1 MLNESNNLLCL
12 QKYIIKTLVQFFSNP
27 SEVVTSRYVLYFD
40 SRENIIN
47 FDTELR
53 KYIEDGQEVE
63 LLKAKLGEPNID
75 VSIMSNYLFF
85 NDEGKIEYEATQ
97 FRIANGD
104 IERILVF
111 IPDFDRNGTLL
122 GDAFKNNIRNKFVD
136 DGEDKILFYLSVQ
149 NIASVSK
156 TTENFQR
163 QGMPLSINN
172 VYEYLSSQVHIVQ
185 GTNQQKVLCYSLDKI
200 KSNKPLNDNS
210 LLEFAPIMR
219 IIESQELVQD
229 DFHDLHMF
237 PMSLTDLGRRD
248 CNLAENYR
256 LYRIISLALNDQEL
270 ESAMSSYE
278 LKIIKDIEK
287 SYEQDEDNWDK
298 KFTFEGIEKY
308 KKTNTKKFKLEQPI
322 VLLDKDDNEVAKDFY
337 IDFTKA
343 NSASFIIFTKEYVNE
358 KNFKIQIKFTQK
370 ATVTGTPD
378 FVVEQISTKGNA
390 YKILLN
396 KSVPYYQGK
405 VTFVGGKKAEFTV
418 YVSVM
423 NAPAGF
429 LADSCVGMREEKSGF
444 VYQLE
449 SRDYTLT
456 LGNSGDITNFT
467 IETQGKT
474 AISWP
479 VNTSKQT
486 KIKFSHSEDEA
497 IKDFSFKMDLDDQ
510 STQIILRVRFTEDKL
525 RVLELYELF
534 NRCFVGHN
542 TFSVDEEKIYNKNK
556 RSEKYCTSE
565 FDVSGYKYKLN
576 DLLLLETEI
585 ILSKM
590 IFCKTSGL
598 KNPKSVDL
606 LVPKEIKDV
615 IYQIYDCYLK
625 LDTIPSLCCLN
636 DELVQLYE
644 KYIDVVLKYIGKDS
658 TDFVDKKGI
667 STEVLN
673 IFKIGTI
680 VDADKLIWLSPINPL
695 SVAYQLEL
703 ARDDTRLVELD
714 DYLYSSLG
722 FGNSL
727 PFIEDENGVI
737 YQSIKGAFPLQW
749 ACFCDAAQSI
759 KGEESTFA
767 NKIQD
772 YYSKFGYLFKDSANN
787 RIIINVINIQHT
799 SELINA
805 LLKLYKVNTE
815 ISQVSI
821 EINYYFNGTGKND
834 FEQMCDGSYV
844 EKIAATYYGVRNIE
858 LIEGF
863 CDWYSDKVFYY
874 AMQDKIEY
882 KYAHISFC
890 AMQGDNNKSLHNTIA
905 SAESGIMLEGL
916 ISDVPSYL
924 DKESGIYKY
933 GYGAQYTDEVLA
945 SSRYLQIAN
954 ALNELAKCKEGSTA
968 IRNLSI
974 AQGVQ
979 NTKSEKLERIYKA
992 SNWVVFVEPKID
1004 LDFFIK
1010 QSEKQDEDL
1019 IIIHYPDKNVSS
1031 AGYTSITVTQ
1041 KSEQYIN
1048 VIRDIMH
1055 RELPMYSGNMDIKRV
1070 ICDFN
1075 AYSGE
1080 WLMHFINQKQ
1090 LEEKVSLVAAID
1102 FCREYFMRAYPEYI
1116 WVPIALDEILRV
1128 TGSIGGSLT
1137 NVLFSKKVLVNRGII
1152 DNQNATSDD
1161 IMMAGIRSVDGK
1173 VHITYIPIEVKHGKC
1188 GSDIRVHAHQQ
1199 VINTADLIEKSF
1211 LDDSSEAKQNIDK
1224 KIYRNY
1230 MIQHVI
1236 SNIEK
1241 MIAYGIADEAIYKQ
1255 LIASKT
1261 RICLINDLYILD
1273 FSPHLDKYVF
1283 YFIEGTTI
1291 TDRQQN
1297 DKDKVIEIFTP
1308 LKNMYEFL
1316 INQELVESEVELLL
1330 GNDMVVDSTDY
1341 EISLPGEDLDEEDEE
1356 FSDVGDKESRALSN
1370 RLEKLTERKENTIL
1384 HDVQKNEIEKMQ
1396 VVDGLQSLNV
1406 PEKEDEESIEEKTGI
1421 RILLGSDDRSGEDV
1435 IWRPNDTSQLFHTNT
1450 GIIGTMGTG
1459 KTQFTKS
1466 LITQMYRNQAYN
1478 VDGQELGILIFDYKG
1493 DYNESKP
1500 DFIDATKATI
1510 LKPYHLPFNPLTLTQ
1525 SKVFKPL
1532 LPIHTANA
1540 FKDTL
1545 TKIYNLG
1552 AKQQD
1557 TLLQC
1562 INETYADYG
1571 IKPADKDTW
1580 SNVVPTFDQVY
1591 QRYVNDEEIKKNDSL
1606 AAAMNKLH
1614 QFEVFE
1620 SNPSETKSL
1629 FELLKGVVVID
1640 LSGYD
1645 SDIQSLIVAITLD
1658 LFYAQMQAA
1667 GSSKMVDGFRQLTK
1681 MILVDE
1687 ADNFMSEGFPA
1698 LKKILK
1704 EGREFGVGTILSTQF
1719 LKHFGSGEDD
1729 YSKYIL
1735 TWIVHNVSDLKSSD
1749 VDFVF
1754 NTEPK
1759 SSDSNALFN
1768 QIKGLKI
1775 HHSIIKIGTGRPI
1788 YLHDKPFWELYQE
1801 TKN

>member
-12 QKYIIKTLVQFFSNP
+12 QKYIIKTLVQFFSN
-27 SEVVTSRYVLYFD
+27 SAEVVTSRYVLYFD
-40 SRENIIN
+40 SKENIIN
-47 FDTELR
+47 FDCELR
-53 KYIEDGQEVE
+53 KYIGDSAEVN
-63 LLKAKLGEPNID
+63 LLKAKLGDSNID
-75 VSIMSNYLFF
+75 VDIMSNYLFY
-85 NDEGKIEYEATQ
+85 NDENEVEYEATQ
-97 FRIANGD
+97 LKIANG
-104 IERILVF
+104 ITERILVF
-111 IPDFDRNGTLL
+111 IPDYDREGVQL

-163 QGMPLSINN
+163 QGMPLSVNS
-172 VYEYLSSQVHIVQ
+172 VYEYLYSQVNLVQ

-200 KSNKPLNDNS
+200 KSNKPQNDNS

-219 IIESQELVQD
+219 IIESQQLVQD

-237 PMSLTDLGRRD
+237 SMSLTDLGKKD

-256 LYRIISLALNDQEL
+256 LYRMISLALDDQEL
-270 ESAMSSYE
+270 DSAMSSFE
-278 LKIIKDIEK
+278 PRIIKELEK
-287 SYEQDEDNWDK
+287 SYDSDEANWDK

-308 KKTNTKKFKLEQPI
+308 KKVNTKKFKLEQPI
-322 VLLDKDDNEVAKDFY
+322 VLLDGEDNELSKDY
-337 IDFTKA
+337 YLDFVKT
-343 NSASFIIFTKEYVNE
+343 NVASFIIFTKDISAE
-358 KNFKIQIKFTQK
+358 KVFKIQIRFTQK
-370 ATVTGTPD
+370 ANIVGTSE
-378 FVVEQISTKGNA
+378 FVVEQTNSRGNA

-396 KSVPYYQGK
+396 KSDDFYQGK
-405 VTFVGGKKAEFTV
+405 VKFVGGKKSEFTV

-423 NAPAGF
+423 NAPAAF
-429 LADSCVGMREEKSGF
+429 LADSCVGMREEKVGY
-444 VYQLE
+444 VYLLE

-456 LGNSGDITNFT
+456 LGDGDETTNFT
-467 IETQGKT
+467 IEMQNPA

-479 VNTSKQT
+479 VNTSQRT
-486 KIKFSHSEDEA
+486 RIKFGLSEDEA
-497 IKDFSFKMDLDDQ
+497 VKDFSFKMDLDDQ
-510 STQIILRVRFTEDKL
+510 ATQIISKVKFTEDKL

-534 NRCFVGHN
+534 NKCFVEHN
-542 TFSVDEEKIYNKNK
+542 IFALSDGRIINRNKK
-556 RSEKYCTSE
+556 SEKYSTSE
-565 FDVSGYKYKLN
+565 FDVSGNKYKLN
-576 DLLLLETEI
+576 DLLVLEKEI
-585 ILSKM
+585 ISSKVIACKANSLRNMKAINLS
-590 IFCKTSGL
+590 
-598 KNPKSVDL
+598 
-606 LVPKEIKDV
+606 VPKEVQAV
-615 IYQIYDCYLK
+615 IERICNYYIK
-625 LDTIPSLCCLN
+625 LDTIPSLCCVN
-636 DELVQLYE
+636 EELLSLYE
-644 KYIDVVLKYIGKDS
+644 EYLDAVLKYIGS
-658 TDFVDKKGI
+658 ESPNFVDKKSI
-667 STEVLN
+667 STDVLN
-673 IFKIGTI
+673 IFKIGT
-680 VDADKLIWLSPINPL
+680 VYDADRLIWLSPLSPL
-695 SVAYQLEL
+695 SVAYQIEL
-703 ARDDTRLVELD
+703 ARDDLQLVEVD
-714 DYLYSSLG
+714 DYLFSSLG
-722 FGNSL
+722 YGNSL
-727 PFIEDENGVI
+727 PFIEDENGIV

-749 ACFCDAAQSI
+749 ACYCDAAQSI

-772 YYSKFGYLFKDSANN
+772 YYSKFGYLFKNSANN

-805 LLKLYKVNTE
+805 LLKLYKGNSE
-815 ISQVSI
+815 IASVSI
-821 EINYYFNGTGKND
+821 EINYYYTGTGKND
-834 FEQMCDGSYV
+834 FEQMCEGSYV
-844 EKIAATYYGVRNIE
+844 EKLATTYYGTKNVD

-863 CDWYSDKVFYY
+863 CDWYVEKVFYY
-874 AMQDKIEY
+874 AMQDQGEY

-890 AMQGDNNKSLHNTIA
+890 AMQGDNNKSLHNTIS

-924 DKESGIYKY
+924 DVESGIYKY
-933 GYGAQYTDEVLA
+933 GYGSQYTEDILDN
-945 SSRYLQIAN
+945 SKYLQLAN

-968 IRNLSI
+968 TRNLSI

-979 NTKSEKLERIYKA
+979 NTKSQKLESIYKA

-1010 QSEKQDEDL
+1010 QSENQDDDL

-1041 KSEQYIN
+1041 KSTQYFD

-1055 RELPMYSGNMDIKRV
+1055 RELPMYSREMDIKRV
-1070 ICDFN
+1070 ICNFN

-1102 FCREYFMRAYPEYI
+1102 FCRTYFEKTYEEYV

-1137 NVLFSKKVLVNRGII
+1137 NVLFSKKVLISRGII

-1161 IMMAGIRSVDGK
+1161 LMMAGIKIVDDG
-1173 VHITYIPIEVKHGKC
+1173 VHVTYVPIEVKHGKC
-1188 GSDIRVHAHQQ
+1188 GPDMRVHAHQQ
-1199 VINTADLIEKSF
+1199 VINTADLIAKSF
-1211 LDDSSEAKQNIDK
+1211 LDDEPDSRQNIDK

-1241 MIAYGIADEAIYKQ
+1241 MIAYKIADESIYRN
-1255 LIASKT
+1255 LVASKT
-1261 RICLINDLYILD
+1261 RIALMSDMYTLDLL
-1273 FSPHLDKYVF
+1273 PETDKYAF
-1283 YFIEGTTI
+1283 YFVEGATSTI
-1291 TDRQQN
+1291 RQQN
-1297 DKDKVIEIFTP
+1297 SKDNVIEISTP

-1316 INQELVESEVELLL
+1316 INSDLVDGEVATLL
-1330 GNDMVVDSTDY
+1330 GNDMMVDTTDY
-1341 EISLPGEDLDEEDEE
+1341 EISMPGEDNDDEELDTLEL
-1356 FSDVGDKESRALSN
+1356 GDKESSS
-1370 RLEKLTERKENTIL
+1370 LEDRIKKIHDCGETEVIVTPTTEDISVTETSE
-1384 HDVQKNEIEKMQ
+1384 QEANETQYDDKK
-1396 VVDGLQSLNV
+1396 V
-1406 PEKEDEESIEEKTGI
+1406 TGI
-1421 RILLGSDDRSGEDV
+1421 EVLLGADDRNGEAV

-1466 LITQMYRNQAYN
+1466 LITQLYRNQEHN
-1478 VDGQELGILIFDYKG
+1478 VEGKELGILIFDYKG

-1500 DFIDATKATI
+1500 DFVEATKATI

-1562 INETYADYG
+1562 INETYLAYG
-1571 IKPADKDTW
+1571 IKPADKESW
-1580 SNVVPTFDQVY
+1580 SNEAPTFEQVF
-1591 QRYVNDEEIKKNDSL
+1591 QRYANDEEIKKNDSL

-1620 SNPSETKSL
+1620 GNPSETKSL
-1629 FELLKGVVVID
+1629 FELLRGVVVID

-1645 SDIQSLIVAITLD
+1645 ADIQSLIVAITLD

-1667 GSSKMVDGFRQLTK
+1667 GSSKMENGLRQLTK

-1754 NTEPK
+1754 NTEAK
-1759 SSDSNALFN
+1759 SQDSNILFN
-1768 QIKGLKI
+1768 QIKNLKI

-1788 YLHDKPFWELYQE
+1788 YLRDKAFWELYREMQ
-1801 TKN
+1801 

>member
-12 QKYIIKTLVQFFSNP
+12 QKFIIKTLVQYFANS

-40 SRENIIN
+40 SKENIID
-47 FDTELR
+47 FDIQLRNYIGDATEVN
-53 KYIEDGQEVE
+53 Y
-63 LLKAKLGEPNID
+63 LKAKIGDSNID
-75 VSIMSNYLFF
+75 VEIMPNYLFY
-85 NDEGKIEYEATQ
+85 NDDKAIEYEATQ
-97 FRIANGD
+97 LKITNG
-104 IERILVF
+104 ISERVLVF
-111 IPDFDRNGTLL
+111 IPDYDSAGVQL

-163 QGMPLSINN
+163 QGMPLSVSR
-172 VYEYLSSQVHIVQ
+172 VYDYLYSQVNLVQ
-185 GTNQQKVLCYSLDKI
+185 GANQQKVLCYSLDKI
-200 KSNKPLNDNS
+200 KSNKPQNDNS
-210 LLEFAPIMR
+210 LLEFAPIIR
-219 IIESQELVQD
+219 IIESQQLIQD

-237 PMSLTDLGRRD
+237 PMSLTDLGKKD

-256 LYRIISLALNDQEL
+256 LYRMISLALEDQEL
-270 ESAMSSYE
+270 DSAMSSFE
-278 LKIIKDIEK
+278 PGIIKQLQKNYDA
-287 SYEQDEDNWDK
+287 DENGWDK

-308 KKTNTKKFKLEQPI
+308 KKVNTKKFKLEQPI
-322 VLLDKDDNEVAKDFY
+322 VLLDKDDNELPKDY
-337 IDFTKA
+337 YLDFVKSNT
-343 NSASFIIFTKEYVNE
+343 ASFIIFTKEFSDE
-358 KNFKIQIKFTQK
+358 KVFKIQIRFTQK
-370 ATVTGTPD
+370 ANIDGTPD
-378 FVVEQISTKGNA
+378 LVVESTNTRGNA

-396 KSVPYYQGK
+396 KTDDFYHGK
-405 VTFVGGKKAEFTV
+405 VKFVGGKKSEFTV

-423 NAPAGF
+423 NVPASF
-429 LADSCVGMREEKSGF
+429 LADSCVGLKEEKNGY

-456 LGNSGDITNFT
+456 LGNGDESTNLV
-467 IETQGKT
+467 IEMQNPA

-479 VNTSKQT
+479 VITGNQT
-486 KIKFSHSEDEA
+486 RIRFAHSEDEA
-497 IKDFSFKMDLDDQ
+497 VKDFSFKMDLDDQ
-510 STQIILRVRFTEDKL
+510 STQIISRVRFTEDKL
-525 RVLELYELF
+525 RILELYELF
-534 NRCFVGHN
+534 NRCYVEHN
-542 TFSVDEEKIYNKNK
+542 VFALSDEKIVNRNKK
-556 RSEKYCTSE
+556 SERYGTSE
-565 FDVSGYKYKLN
+565 FDVSGNKYKLN
-576 DLLLLETEI
+576 DLLLLENEI
-585 ILSKM
+585 INSKA
-590 IFCKTSGL
+590 IACKTNGL
-598 KNPKSVDL
+598 RNIKVVDL
-606 LVPKEIKDV
+606 SIPQDIRGAIEKICDYYIK
-615 IYQIYDCYLK
+615 LG
-625 LDTIPSLCCLN
+625 TIPSLCCIN
-636 DELVQLYE
+636 DELLKLYE
-644 KYIDVVLKYIGKDS
+644 EYLDLVLNYIGVGS
-658 TDFVDKKGI
+658 TYFVDKQAI
-667 STEVLN
+667 STDILN
-673 IFKIGTI
+673 IFKIGMVT
-680 VDADKLIWLSPINPL
+680 DADRLIWLSPLNPL
-695 SVAYQLEL
+695 SIAYQIEL
-703 ARDDTRLVELD
+703 AKDSLQLVEVD
-714 DYLYSSLG
+714 DYLFSSLG

-727 PFIEDENGVI
+727 PFIEDENGTV
-737 YQSIKGAFPLQW
+737 YQAIKGAFPLQW
-749 ACFCDAAQSI
+749 ACYCDAAQSI

-772 YYSKFGYLFKDSANN
+772 YYSKFGYLFKNSANN

-805 LLKLYKVNTE
+805 LLKLYKNNSETG
-815 ISQVSI
+815 SVSI
-821 EINYYFNGTGKND
+821 EINYYYTGTGKND
-834 FEQMCDGSYV
+834 FEQMCDGSYI
-844 EKIAATYYGVRNIE
+844 EKIATTYYGSKNVE

-863 CDWYSDKVFYY
+863 CDWYVERVFYY
-874 AMQDKIEY
+874 AMPDQGDY

-890 AMQGDNNKSLHNTIA
+890 AMQGDSNKSLHNTITA
-905 SAESGIMLEGL
+905 AESGLMLEGL

-924 DKESGIYKY
+924 DEESGIYKY
-933 GYGAQYTDEVLA
+933 GYGSQYTEDILSSSKYMQLA
-945 SSRYLQIAN
+945 NS
-954 ALNELAKCKEGSTA
+954 LNELAKCKEGSTA
-968 IRNLSI
+968 TRNLSI

-979 NTKSEKLERIYKA
+979 NTKSQKLESIYKA

-1010 QSEKQDEDL
+1010 QGENQDDEL

-1041 KSEQYIN
+1041 KSTQYFD

-1055 RELPMYSGNMDIKRV
+1055 RELPLYSGNMDIKRV

-1090 LEEKVSLVAAID
+1090 LEEKVSLVAAIN
-1102 FCREYFMRAYPEYI
+1102 FCRTYFEKTYTDYT

-1128 TGSIGGSLT
+1128 TGSIGGTLT
-1137 NVLFSKKVLVNRGII
+1137 NVLFSKKVLINRGII

-1161 IMMAGIRSVDGK
+1161 LMMAGIKLADDG

-1188 GSDIRVHAHQQ
+1188 GHDIRVHAHQQ
-1199 VINTADLIEKSF
+1199 VINTADLIIKSF
-1211 LDDSSEAKQNIDK
+1211 SDQSSDIRQNIDK

-1236 SNIEK
+1236 ANIEK
-1241 MIAYGIADEAIYKQ
+1241 MIAYKIVDENAYKNLVDSKIRIA
-1255 LIASKT
+1255 LM
-1261 RICLINDLYILD
+1261 NDLYKLD
-1273 FSPHLDKYVF
+1273 LQPEMDKYAF
-1283 YFIEGTTI
+1283 YFVEGVTT

-1297 DKDKVIEIFTP
+1297 SKDKVIEISTP

-1316 INQELVESEVELLL
+1316 INSELVASESALLV
-1330 GNDMVVDSTDY
+1330 GNDMAVDTTDY
-1341 EISLPGEDLDEEDEE
+1341 EISMPSEESEEDEIDS
-1356 FSDVGDKESRALSN
+1356 FDLGDKESSS
-1370 RLEKLTERKENTIL
+1370 LEERFKTISTEEEKIVENSGVADTG
-1384 HDVQKNEIEKMQ
+1384 EKS
-1396 VVDGLQSLNV
+1396 V
-1406 PEKEDEESIEEKTGI
+1406 IEEKSVLPVAEKKTLGI
-1421 RILLGSDDRSGEDV
+1421 EVLLGSDDRNGEPI

-1466 LITQMYRNQAYN
+1466 LITQLYRNQEQN

-1500 DFIDATKATI
+1500 DFVEATNAVI

-1562 INETYADYG
+1562 INETYLASG
-1571 IKPADKDTW
+1571 IKPADKDSW
-1580 SNVVPTFDQVY
+1580 MNEAPTFEQVY

-1620 SNPSETKSL
+1620 GNPSNTKSL
-1629 FELLKGVVVID
+1629 FDLLKGVVVID

-1658 LFYAQMQAA
+1658 LFYAQMQAS
-1667 GSSKMVDGFRQLTK
+1667 GSSKMENGFRQLTK

-1719 LKHFGSGEDD
+1719 LKHFGNGEDD

-1754 NTEPK
+1754 NTEAK
-1759 SSDSNALFN
+1759 SQDSNTLFN

-1788 YLHDKPFWELYQE
+1788 YLKDKAFWELYKE
-1801 TKN
+1801 IKL

>member
-12 QKYIIKTLVQFFSNP
+12 QRYIIKTLVQFFSN
-27 SEVVTSRYVLYFD
+27 SAEVVTSRYVLYFD
-40 SRENIIN
+40 SKENIIN
-47 FDTELR
+47 FDCELR
-53 KYIEDGQEVE
+53 KYIGDSAEVN
-63 LLKAKLGEPNID
+63 LLKAKLGDSNID
-75 VSIMSNYLFF
+75 VDIMSNYLFY
-85 NDEGKIEYEATQ
+85 NDENEVEYEATQ
-97 FRIANGD
+97 LKIANG
-104 IERILVF
+104 ITERILVF
-111 IPDFDRNGTLL
+111 IPDYDREGVQL

-163 QGMPLSINN
+163 QGMPLSVNS
-172 VYEYLSSQVHIVQ
+172 VYEYLYSQVNLVQ

-200 KSNKPLNDNS
+200 KSNKPQNDNS

-219 IIESQELVQD
+219 IIESQQLVQD

-237 PMSLTDLGRRD
+237 SMSLTDLGKKD

-256 LYRIISLALNDQEL
+256 LYRMISLALDDQEL
-270 ESAMSSYE
+270 DSAMSSFE
-278 LKIIKDIEK
+278 PRIIKELEK
-287 SYEQDEDNWDK
+287 SYDSDEANWDK

-308 KKTNTKKFKLEQPI
+308 KKVNTKKFKLEQPI
-322 VLLDKDDNEVAKDFY
+322 VLLDGEDNELSKDY
-337 IDFTKA
+337 YLDFVKTNA
-343 NSASFIIFTKEYVNE
+343 ASFIIFTKDISAE
-358 KNFKIQIKFTQK
+358 KVFKIQIRFTQK
-370 ATVTGTPD
+370 ASIVGTSE
-378 FVVEQISTKGNA
+378 FVVEQTSSRGNA

-396 KSVPYYQGK
+396 KSDDFYQGK
-405 VTFVGGKKAEFTV
+405 VKFVGGKKSEFTV

-423 NAPAGF
+423 NAPAAF
-429 LADSCVGMREEKSGF
+429 LADSCVGMREEKVEY
-444 VYQLE
+444 VYLLE

-456 LGNSGDITNFT
+456 LGDGEETTNFT
-467 IETQGKT
+467 IEMQNP
-474 AISWP
+474 AALSWP
-479 VNTSKQT
+479 VNTSQRT
-486 KIKFSHSEDEA
+486 RIKFGLSEDEA
-497 IKDFSFKMDLDDQ
+497 VKDFSFKMDLDDQ
-510 STQIILRVRFTEDKL
+510 ATQIISKVIFTEDKL

-534 NRCFVGHN
+534 NKCFVEHN
-542 TFSVDEEKIYNKNK
+542 IFALSDGRIVNRNKK
-556 RSEKYCTSE
+556 SEKYSTSE
-565 FDVSGYKYKLN
+565 FDVSGNKYKLN
-576 DLLLLETEI
+576 DLLVLEKEI
-585 ILSKM
+585 ISSKV
-590 IFCKTSGL
+590 IACKVNSL
-598 KNPKSVDL
+598 KNMKAINLS
-606 LVPKEIKDV
+606 VPKEVQAV
-615 IYQIYDCYLK
+615 IERICNYYIK
-625 LDTIPSLCCLN
+625 LDTIPSLCCVN
-636 DELVQLYE
+636 EELLSLYE
-644 KYIDVVLKYIGKDS
+644 EYLDAVLKYIGS
-658 TDFVDKKGI
+658 ESPNFVDKKSI
-667 STEVLN
+667 STDVLN
-673 IFKIGTI
+673 IFNIGT
-680 VDADKLIWLSPINPL
+680 VYDADRLIWLSPLSPL
-695 SVAYQLEL
+695 SVAYQIEL
-703 ARDDTRLVELD
+703 ARDDLQLVEVD
-714 DYLYSSLG
+714 DYLFSSLG
-722 FGNSL
+722 YGNSL
-727 PFIEDENGVI
+727 PFIEDENGIV

-749 ACFCDAAQSI
+749 ACYCDAAQSI

-772 YYSKFGYLFKDSANN
+772 YYSKFGYLFKNSANN

-805 LLKLYKVNTE
+805 LLKLYKGNSE
-815 ISQVSI
+815 IASVSI
-821 EINYYFNGTGKND
+821 EINYYYTGTGKND
-834 FEQMCDGSYV
+834 FEQMCEGSYV
-844 EKIAATYYGVRNIE
+844 EKLATTYYGSKNVD

-863 CDWYSDKVFYY
+863 CDWYAEKVFYY
-874 AMQDKIEY
+874 AMQDQGEY

-890 AMQGDNNKSLHNTIA
+890 AMQGDNNKSLHNTIS

-924 DKESGIYKY
+924 DVESGIYKY
-933 GYGAQYTDEVLA
+933 GYGSQYAEDILDN
-945 SSRYLQIAN
+945 SKYLQLAN

-968 IRNLSI
+968 TRNLSI

-979 NTKSEKLERIYKA
+979 NTKSQKLESIYKA

-1010 QSEKQDEDL
+1010 QSENQDDDL

-1041 KSEQYIN
+1041 KSTQYFD

-1055 RELPMYSGNMDIKRV
+1055 RELPMYSREMDIKRV
-1070 ICDFN
+1070 ICNFN

-1102 FCREYFMRAYPEYI
+1102 FCRAYFKKTYEEYV

-1137 NVLFSKKVLVNRGII
+1137 NVLFSKKVLINRGII

-1161 IMMAGIRSVDGK
+1161 LMMAGIKIVDDG
-1173 VHITYIPIEVKHGKC
+1173 VHVTYVPIEVKHGKC
-1188 GSDIRVHAHQQ
+1188 GPDMRVHAHQQ
-1199 VINTADLIEKSF
+1199 VINTADLIAKSF
-1211 LDDSSEAKQNIDK
+1211 LDDESDSRQNIDK

-1241 MIAYGIADEAIYKQ
+1241 MIAYKIADESIYRN
-1255 LIASKT
+1255 LVASKT
-1261 RICLINDLYILD
+1261 RIALMSDMYTLDLI
-1273 FSPHLDKYVF
+1273 PETDKYAF
-1283 YFIEGTTI
+1283 YFVEGATSTI
-1291 TDRQQN
+1291 RQQN
-1297 DKDKVIEIFTP
+1297 SKDNVIEISTP

-1316 INQELVESEVELLL
+1316 INSDLVDGEVATLL
-1330 GNDMVVDSTDY
+1330 GNDMMVDTTDY
-1341 EISLPGEDLDEEDEE
+1341 EISMPGEDNDDELDAFEL
-1356 FSDVGDKESRALSN
+1356 GDKESSS
-1370 RLEKLTERKENTIL
+1370 LEDRIKKIHDSGETDVIVTPTTEDISVTVTSEPEA
-1384 HDVQKNEIEKMQ
+1384 NETQYDDKK
-1396 VVDGLQSLNV
+1396 V
-1406 PEKEDEESIEEKTGI
+1406 TGI
-1421 RILLGSDDRSGEDV
+1421 EVLLGADDRNGEAV

-1466 LITQMYRNQAYN
+1466 LITQLYRNQKHN
-1478 VDGQELGILIFDYKG
+1478 VEGKELGILIFDYKG

-1500 DFIDATKATI
+1500 DFVEATKATI

-1562 INETYADYG
+1562 INETYLAYG
-1571 IKPADKDTW
+1571 IKPADKESW
-1580 SNVVPTFDQVY
+1580 SNEAPTFEQVF
-1591 QRYVNDEEIKKNDSL
+1591 QRYANDEEIRKNDSL

-1620 SNPSETKSL
+1620 GNPSETKSL
-1629 FELLKGVVVID
+1629 FELLRGVVVID

-1645 SDIQSLIVAITLD
+1645 ADIQSLIVAITLD

-1667 GSSKMVDGFRQLTK
+1667 GSSKMENGLRQLTK

-1735 TWIVHNVSDLKSSD
+1735 TWIVHNVSDLKGSD

-1754 NTEPK
+1754 NTEAK
-1759 SSDSNALFN
+1759 SQDSNILFN
-1768 QIKGLKI
+1768 QIKNLKI

-1788 YLHDKPFWELYQE
+1788 YLRDKAFWELYTE
-1801 TKN
+1801 LSN

>member
-12 QKYIIKTLVQFFSNP
+12 QRYIIKTLVQFFSN
-27 SEVVTSRYVLYFD
+27 SAEVVTSRYVLYFD
-40 SRENIIN
+40 SKENIIN
-47 FDTELR
+47 FDCELR
-53 KYIEDGQEVE
+53 KYIGDSAEVN
-63 LLKAKLGEPNID
+63 LLKAKLGDSNID
-75 VSIMSNYLFF
+75 VDIMSNYLFY
-85 NDEGKIEYEATQ
+85 NDENEVEYEATQ
-97 FRIANGD
+97 LKIANG
-104 IERILVF
+104 ITERILVF
-111 IPDFDRNGTLL
+111 IPDYDREGVQL

-163 QGMPLSINN
+163 QGMPLSVNS
-172 VYEYLSSQVHIVQ
+172 VYEYLYSQVNLVQ

-200 KSNKPLNDNS
+200 KSNKPQNDNS

-219 IIESQELVQD
+219 IIESQQLVQD

-237 PMSLTDLGRRD
+237 SMSLTDLGKKD

-256 LYRIISLALNDQEL
+256 LYRMISLALDDQEL
-270 ESAMSSYE
+270 DSAMSSFE
-278 LKIIKDIEK
+278 PRIIKELEK
-287 SYEQDEDNWDK
+287 SYDSDEANWDK

-308 KKTNTKKFKLEQPI
+308 KKVNTKKFKLEQPI
-322 VLLDKDDNEVAKDFY
+322 VLLDGEDNELSKDY
-337 IDFTKA
+337 YLDFVKTNA
-343 NSASFIIFTKEYVNE
+343 ASFIIFTKDISAE
-358 KNFKIQIKFTQK
+358 KVFKIQIRFTQK
-370 ATVTGTPD
+370 ASIVGTSE
-378 FVVEQISTKGNA
+378 FVVEQTSSRGNA

-396 KSVPYYQGK
+396 KSDDFYQGK
-405 VTFVGGKKAEFTV
+405 VKFVGGKKSEFTV

-423 NAPAGF
+423 NAPAAF
-429 LADSCVGMREEKSGF
+429 LADSCVGMREEKVEY
-444 VYQLE
+444 VYLLE

-456 LGNSGDITNFT
+456 LGDGEETTNFT
-467 IETQGKT
+467 IEMQNP
-474 AISWP
+474 AALSWP
-479 VNTSKQT
+479 VNTSQRT
-486 KIKFSHSEDEA
+486 RIKFGLSEDEA
-497 IKDFSFKMDLDDQ
+497 VKDFSFKMDLDDQ
-510 STQIILRVRFTEDKL
+510 ATQIISKVIFTEDKL

-534 NRCFVGHN
+534 NKCFVEHN
-542 TFSVDEEKIYNKNK
+542 IFALSDGRIVNRNKK
-556 RSEKYCTSE
+556 SEKYSTSE
-565 FDVSGYKYKLN
+565 FDVSGNKYKLN
-576 DLLLLETEI
+576 DLLVLEKEI
-585 ILSKM
+585 ISSKV
-590 IFCKTSGL
+590 IACKVNSL
-598 KNPKSVDL
+598 KNMKAINLS
-606 LVPKEIKDV
+606 VPKEVQAV
-615 IYQIYDCYLK
+615 IERICNYYIK
-625 LDTIPSLCCLN
+625 LDTIPSLCCVN
-636 DELVQLYE
+636 EELLSLYE
-644 KYIDVVLKYIGKDS
+644 EYLDAVLKYIGS
-658 TDFVDKKGI
+658 ESPNFVDKKSI
-667 STEVLN
+667 STDVLN
-673 IFKIGTI
+673 IFKIGT
-680 VDADKLIWLSPINPL
+680 VYDADRLIWLSPLSPL
-695 SVAYQLEL
+695 SVAYQIEL
-703 ARDDTRLVELD
+703 ARDDLQLVEVD
-714 DYLYSSLG
+714 DYLFSSLG
-722 FGNSL
+722 YGNSL
-727 PFIEDENGVI
+727 PFIEDENGIV

-749 ACFCDAAQSI
+749 ACYCDAAQSI

-772 YYSKFGYLFKDSANN
+772 YYSKFGYLFKNSANN

-805 LLKLYKVNTE
+805 LLKLYKGNSE
-815 ISQVSI
+815 IASVSI
-821 EINYYFNGTGKND
+821 EINYYYTGTGKND
-834 FEQMCDGSYV
+834 FEQMCEGSYV
-844 EKIAATYYGVRNIE
+844 EKLATTYYGSKNVD

-863 CDWYSDKVFYY
+863 CDWYAEKVFYY
-874 AMQDKIEY
+874 AMQDQGEY

-890 AMQGDNNKSLHNTIA
+890 AMQGDNNKSLHNTIS

-924 DKESGIYKY
+924 DVESGIYKY
-933 GYGAQYTDEVLA
+933 GYGSQYAEDILDN
-945 SSRYLQIAN
+945 SKYLQLAN

-968 IRNLSI
+968 TRNLSI

-979 NTKSEKLERIYKA
+979 NTKSQKLESIYKA

-1010 QSEKQDEDL
+1010 QSENQDDDL

-1041 KSEQYIN
+1041 KSTQYFD

-1055 RELPMYSGNMDIKRV
+1055 RELPMYSREMDIKRV
-1070 ICDFN
+1070 ICNFN

-1102 FCREYFMRAYPEYI
+1102 FCRAYFKKTYEEYV

-1137 NVLFSKKVLVNRGII
+1137 NVLFSKKVLINRGII

-1161 IMMAGIRSVDGK
+1161 LMMAGIKIVDDG
-1173 VHITYIPIEVKHGKC
+1173 VHVTYVPIEVKHGKC
-1188 GSDIRVHAHQQ
+1188 GPDMRVHAHQQ
-1199 VINTADLIEKSF
+1199 VINTADLIAKSF
-1211 LDDSSEAKQNIDK
+1211 LDDESDSRQNIDK

-1241 MIAYGIADEAIYKQ
+1241 MIAYKIADESIYRN
-1255 LIASKT
+1255 LVASKT
-1261 RICLINDLYILD
+1261 RIALMSDMYTLDLI
-1273 FSPHLDKYVF
+1273 PETDKYAF
-1283 YFIEGTTI
+1283 YFVEGATSTI
-1291 TDRQQN
+1291 RQQN
-1297 DKDKVIEIFTP
+1297 SKDNVIEISTP

-1316 INQELVESEVELLL
+1316 INSDLVDGEVATLL
-1330 GNDMVVDSTDY
+1330 GNDMMVDTTDY
-1341 EISLPGEDLDEEDEE
+1341 EISMPGEDNDDELDAFEL
-1356 FSDVGDKESRALSN
+1356 GDKESSS
-1370 RLEKLTERKENTIL
+1370 LEDRIKKIHDSGETDVIVTPTTEDISVTVTSEPEA
-1384 HDVQKNEIEKMQ
+1384 NETQYDDKK
-1396 VVDGLQSLNV
+1396 V
-1406 PEKEDEESIEEKTGI
+1406 TGI
-1421 RILLGSDDRSGEDV
+1421 EVLLGADDRNGEAV

-1466 LITQMYRNQAYN
+1466 LITQLYRNQKHN
-1478 VDGQELGILIFDYKG
+1478 VEGKELGILIFDYKG

-1500 DFIDATKATI
+1500 DFVEATKATI

-1562 INETYADYG
+1562 INETYLAYG
-1571 IKPADKDTW
+1571 IKPADKESW
-1580 SNVVPTFDQVY
+1580 SNEAPTFEQVF
-1591 QRYVNDEEIKKNDSL
+1591 QRYANDEEIRKNDSL

-1620 SNPSETKSL
+1620 GNPSETKSL
-1629 FELLKGVVVID
+1629 FELLRGVVVID

-1645 SDIQSLIVAITLD
+1645 ADIQSLIVAITLD

-1667 GSSKMVDGFRQLTK
+1667 GSSKMENGLRQLTK

-1735 TWIVHNVSDLKSSD
+1735 TWIVHNVSDLKGSD

-1754 NTEPK
+1754 NTEAK
-1759 SSDSNALFN
+1759 SQDSNILFN
-1768 QIKGLKI
+1768 QIKNLKI

-1788 YLHDKPFWELYQE
+1788 YLRDKAFWELYTE
-1801 TKN
+1801 LSN